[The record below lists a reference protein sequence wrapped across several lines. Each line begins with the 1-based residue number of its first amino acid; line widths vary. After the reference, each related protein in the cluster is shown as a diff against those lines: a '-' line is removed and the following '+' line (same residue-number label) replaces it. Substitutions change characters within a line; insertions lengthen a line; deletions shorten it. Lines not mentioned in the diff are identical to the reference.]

1 MSPEP
6 QSIAN
11 DLFDELSLA
20 IASVP
25 PNEFALQRIDRAAEK
40 LSDLGIRASLRG
52 AVAAVRGDRSSVK
65 AQFDRAIA
73 LSGQDPGVMH
83 NYALSLAVLGDYHA
97 SAAMAMNAADRCE
110 GHIPVLRS
118 IYELLGELAAV
129 DSAASLGAKAEKYG
143 VGLGDTDTMIS
154 MARLVKEGGFTE
166 ADLLSVTQI
175 ARRCAR
181 DAGALSI
188 VSKMFITHSF
198 GRATLVYEMLVDA
211 GADVAMGIEQAIFEA
226 LVSNPI
232 EIESSSLLTVIV
244 GVEHAK
250 ALKVA

>member
-25 PNEFALQRIDRAAEK
+25 PNEFALQRIDRSAEK
-40 LSDLGIRASLRG
+40 LSDLVVRASLKG
-52 AVAAVRGDRSSVK
+52 AVAAVRGENANVK

-83 NYALSLAVLGDYHA
+83 NYALSLAVLGEYHA
-97 SAAMAMNAADRCE
+97 SAAMAMNASDRCE
-110 GHIPVLRS
+110 GHVPVLRS
-118 IYELLGELAAV
+118 IYELLGEIAAIE
-129 DSAASLGAKAEKYG
+129 SAAALGAKAEKYG
-143 VGLGDTDTMIS
+143 IELGDNDTVLS
-154 MARLVKEGGFTE
+154 MARVVKEAGFTE
-166 ADLLSVTQI
+166 ADVLSVTQI

-198 GRATLVYEMLVDA
+198 GRASLVYEMLVDA

-226 LVSNPI
+226 LVSNPV

-250 ALKVA
+250 TLKVA